1 MRPADTAD
9 HPTATTPWSE
19 SDLVELTIRLANQPA
34 TELAGEFE
42 PGTGPSMKPG
52 TGPSMKPGTGP
63 SRKPSRNPGTEP
75 STEPSRKPS
84 TQPTPAAAGPLAG
97 RVTHPGGGVLRPST
111 APADRGG
118 AVFGPSTAPADRE
131 GGVLRTPAG
140 AAWSVPLL
148 VTPDVEAWLL
158 GWPAG
163 LVTPAHDHGG
173 VTVAVTV
180 VEGSLSEECL
190 DPTIWTTG
198 RRTTWRAGA
207 STLFPSGH
215 VHLLGAAGD
224 RPAVA
229 VHAWSGAA
237 GSADRFAGRLA
248 LARGGAVAGRG
259 PGGGR
264 GAGPVGVGSGRG
276 GDGRRAGHPV
286 HGAADLVHARDRV
299 AG

>member
-1 MRPADTAD
+1 MSQGPAPGSAPLRRAAARAGPRPPVLRPASTPLPHGRPAPGSTPKDVRMRPVDTTD
-9 HPTATTPWSE
+9 HPTAATPWSE
-19 SDLVELTIRLANQPA
+19 AELVELTIRLANQP
-34 TELAGEFE
+34 TNE
-42 PGTGPSMKPG
+42 PA
-52 TGPSMKPGTGP
+52 
-63 SRKPSRNPGTEP
+63 
-75 STEPSRKPS
+75 
-84 TQPTPAAAGPLAG
+84 PAAAGPLTG
-97 RVTHPGGGVLRPST
+97 RVTEPGRAVLRSSTAPVDRGRDVLRPPM
-111 APADRGG
+111 APVD
-118 AVFGPSTAPADRE
+118 
-131 GGVLRTPAG
+131 
-140 AAWSVPLL
+140 AAWSIPLL
-148 VTPDVEAWLL
+148 VTPYVEAWLL

-173 VTVAVTV
+173 AVVAVTV

-207 STLFPSGH
+207 STVFPSGH

-229 VHAWSGAA
+229 VHAWSGRA
-237 GSADRFAGRLA
+237 GSADRVAGRFA
-248 LARGGAVAGRG
+248 LAGGAAVAGRG

-264 GAGPVGVGSGRG
+264 GAAEPVGVGAGRG

-286 HGAADLVHARDRV
+286 HGAADLVHVRDRV